1 MPFKLRLKKSKQYNV
16 VTKTVFV
23 ICVELLDNSIVECT
37 LSADSL
43 GYDCLDNVCQRLG
56 LNQPEFFGLR
66 YVSQKSYPRVRWV
79 ELDRPLKKQLDK
91 HAQEAYLYLRIM
103 YYVNDVS
110 LLEDE
115 MTRYHYFLQ
124 LKSDVMEGRLRCSY
138 NEAVVLAGYRLQAE
152 FGDHDPERHTLQY
165 LKEFVLV
172 PKHLVTNESQLDAV
186 TEAVAAQHS
195 KLLGFPQP
203 VAECWYIVEAQHLDG
218 YGQERFLA
226 KEEPAGEALVATSLQ
241 GILVMRN
248 NTERV
253 VFYRWDDITN
263 LLNQKRM
270 FGIECQRSEE
280 NVNFYFDDPEAAR
293 YVWKLAV
300 LQHTFYKQTLL
311 TLQSLQSQATEDKDM
326 DVSCGIAGLNL
337 EPSSATINSSLVPS
351 ASMFESA
358 EPRSSSAM
366 AEYRID
372 SLGSVRAS
380 LPHSVSSPTLTIG
393 NPTQAQSHLLAGTTG
408 NGGGFAS
415 GAGSLAASQ
424 QNLKALLPAYRPAP
438 DYETAQPVQQPT
450 SVAVQPTATS
460 AFQAQPQHNTQQQVQ
475 MIKMYKPPPPYPYSK
490 VGSNSSPDLVVAAI
504 NGLASATSGSM
515 SHLPVTLAQA
525 ENSAMMR
532 NGEPIYQNI
541 PLRQPGSQPNLSP
554 STSANT
560 QTASQPRRKWGLP
573 VRSSARSA
581 VINRVQTESPSSSPA
596 SKRSTN
602 NSTSN
607 SSSNFHHSASSA
619 AKASSTDAT
628 LVKDHLRQE
637 MESRLADGQLLLEFE
652 LIPRRKAGADFSMAA
667 HPDNLCRNQYQDVL
681 PYEEN
686 RVKLTPSRDNR
697 TGYINASH
705 ISAAVGSAQR
715 FYIAAQGPLPSTVSD
730 FWQMVWQCDVYVI
743 VMLADTTSSNNG
755 GHQTPLLNTKSVNAL
770 RSHVSHSSM
779 NGYSGFTY
787 WPQQDAATLEFGEYK
802 ITRQV
807 SKLSAGRQSITKLD
821 VMHLPTSQQRSIWH
835 LQYSDWADHG
845 CPRDVTS
852 FLSFLEEM
860 DMVRRHAVSDV
871 PVGKNRNTPVLV
883 HCGAGVGRT
892 GVTVACDVLLTSLDH
907 NVVVDVPKLI
917 THLRQQRMLM
927 VQTVA
932 QYRSIYALLLAYL
945 GRSRLI

>member
-1 MPFKLRLKKSKQYNV
+1 MDSILSLAN
-16 VTKTVFV
+16 
-23 ICVELLDNSIVECT
+23 IVECT

-91 HAQEAYLYLRIM
+91 HAQEAYLYLRMM

-115 MTRYHYFLQ
+115 MTWYHYFLQ

-195 KLLGFPQP
+195 KLFGFPQP

-280 NVNFYFDDPEAAR
+280 N
-293 YVWKLAV
+293 
-300 LQHTFYKQTLL
+300 HTFYKQTLL

-393 NPTQAQSHLLAGTTG
+393 NPTQAQSHLLVGTTG

-438 DYETAQPVQQPT
+438 DYETVEPVQQPT

-515 SHLPVTLAQA
+515 SHLPVTQA

-554 STSANT
+554 STSTNT

-686 RVKLTPSRDNR
+686 RVKLTPSRDNLFYHKTKMTTNEKNKQLPVQMR
-697 TGYINASH
+697 RRLL
-705 ISAAVGSAQR
+705 R
-715 FYIAAQGPLPSTVSD
+715 FRG
-730 FWQMVWQCDVYVI
+730 
-743 VMLADTTSSNNG
+743 
-755 GHQTPLLNTKSVNAL
+755 
-770 RSHVSHSSM
+770 
-779 NGYSGFTY
+779 
-787 WPQQDAATLEFGEYK
+787 
-802 ITRQV
+802 
-807 SKLSAGRQSITKLD
+807 
-821 VMHLPTSQQRSIWH
+821 
-835 LQYSDWADHG
+835 
-845 CPRDVTS
+845 
-852 FLSFLEEM
+852 
-860 DMVRRHAVSDV
+860 
-871 PVGKNRNTPVLV
+871 
-883 HCGAGVGRT
+883 
-892 GVTVACDVLLTSLDH
+892 
-907 NVVVDVPKLI
+907 
-917 THLRQQRMLM
+917 
-927 VQTVA
+927 
-932 QYRSIYALLLAYL
+932 
-945 GRSRLI
+945 

>member
-311 TLQSLQSQATEDKDM
+311 TLQSLQSQTTEDKDIDM
-326 DVSCGIAGLNL
+326 GIAGLNL
-337 EPSSATINSSLVPS
+337 ESNSATVNSNLVPS

-372 SLGSVRAS
+372 SLGSVRA
-380 LPHSVSSPTLTIG
+380 LPHSISSPTLTVL
-393 NPTQAQSHLLAGTTG
+393 NPAQAQTHLLAGTAG
-408 NGGGFAS
+408 SGGGFAS

-424 QNLKALLPAYRPAP
+424 QNLRALLPAYRPAP
-438 DYETAQPVQQPT
+438 DYETAVRVKYGDDIAQLLLNPTPPVQQPVQQPA
-450 SVAVQPTATS
+450 AVQPS
-460 AFQAQPQHNTQQQVQ
+460 APAPFQTQQQQSAQQQ
-475 MIKMYKPPPPYPYSK
+475 MQMMKMYKPPPPYPYSK
-490 VGSNSSPDLVVAAI
+490 VGSNSSPDLAVAVI
-504 NGLASATSGSM
+504 NGVAPVNSGSM
-515 SHLPVTLAQA
+515 SHLPVTQA
-525 ENSAMMR
+525 
-532 NGEPIYQNI
+532 
-541 PLRQPGSQPNLSP
+541 
-554 STSANT
+554 
-560 QTASQPRRKWGLP
+560 
-573 VRSSARSA
+573 
-581 VINRVQTESPSSSPA
+581 QTE
-596 SKRSTN
+596 
-602 NSTSN
+602 
-607 SSSNFHHSASSA
+607 
-619 AKASSTDAT
+619 
-628 LVKDHLRQE
+628 RQE

-667 HPDNLCRNQYQDVL
+667 HPDNASRNQYQDVL

-686 RVKLTPSRDNR
+686 RVKLTPSRENR

-715 FYIAAQGPLPSTVSD
+715 FYIAAQGPLPSTVTD
-730 FWQMVWQCDVYVI
+730 FWQMVWQCDVYVV
-743 VMLADTTSSNNG
+743 VMLADTTSSSNNG
-755 GHQTPLLNTKSVNAL
+755 GQQTPTHNTKSVSSL
-770 RSHVSHSSM
+770 RSH
-779 NGYSGFTY
+779 
-787 WPQQDAATLEFGEYK
+787 YK

-807 SKLSAGRQSITKLD
+807 GKLSGRQSITKLD
-821 VMHLPTSQQRSIWH
+821 VTHLPTAQQRSIWH

-845 CPRDVTS
+845 CPKDVTS

-860 DMVRRHAVSDV
+860 DTVRRHSVSDV
-871 PVGKNRNTPVLV
+871 PLGKNRTTPVLV

-892 GVTVACDVLLTSLDH
+892 GVTIACDVLLTSLDH